1 MERSYIWS
9 IYNRVSHILT
19 IILFAVCYLLAD
31 FEDDLSYHAIAGYLL
46 GVVFLLRI
54 IWGFIGS
61 RYSRFRDFNLDK
73 NDLKEYLLSPLSE
86 TKEYAGHNPAS
97 SYAIIAMMILV
108 FLSIFTGTLAY
119 GFQEGQGLF
128 SGLYSDGGSHFFK
141 EVHEIF
147 VNLFL
152 IIIGIH
158 IAGALMDKYIKKGD
172 AIDSMITG
180 YKRLSKSE
188 NVRMNILQ
196 KLYIILAA
204 AAFLYTVYYLG
215 FRENI
220 FIS

>member
-1 MERSYIWS
+1 MEKSYIWS

-19 IILFAVCYLLAD
+19 IILFGVCYLLAD
-31 FEDDLSYHAIAGYLL
+31 YEDNLSYHAIAGYLL

-61 RYSRFRDFNLDK
+61 RYSRFRDFNFDGK
-73 NDLKEYLLSPLSE
+73 DLKEYLLSPLSE

-97 SYAIIAMMILV
+97 SYAIIAMMVLV
-108 FLSIFTGTLAY
+108 FLSIFTGTLAF
-119 GFQEGQGLF
+119 GIQEGQGLF
-128 SGLYSDGGSHFFK
+128 SSLYSDGENHFFK
-141 EVHEIF
+141 DVHEIF

-180 YKRLSKSE
+180 YKKLSQNE

-204 AAFLYTVYYLG
+204 AAFLYCVYYLG
-215 FRENI
+215 FTENI
-220 FIS
+220 FIA

>member
-9 IYNRVSHILT
+9 IYNRGSHILL

-31 FEDDLSYHAIAGYLL
+31 YEDDLSYHAIVGYLL
-46 GVVFLLRI
+46 GVVFLLRVL
-54 IWGFIGS
+54 WGFIGS
-61 RYSRFRDFNLDK
+61 RYSRFRDFNLNK

-108 FLSIFTGTLAY
+108 FISIFTGTVAY
-119 GFQEGQGLF
+119 GVQEGLGIF
-128 SGLYSDGGSHFFK
+128 SNLYSDGEGHFFK
-141 EVHEIF
+141 EVHEFF

-152 IIIGIH
+152 AIIGIH
-158 IAGALMDKYIKKGD
+158 IIGALIDKYIKKGD

-180 YKRLSKSE
+180 YKNLSQRE
-188 NVRMNILQ
+188 NIRMNILQ
-196 KLYIILAA
+196 KLYIIIAL
-204 AAFLYTVYYLG
+204 AAFLYSIYYLG
-215 FRENI
+215 FTKNI

>member
-1 MERSYIWS
+1 MENSNNKSYIWS
-9 IYNRVSHILT
+9 IYNRGSHILM
-19 IILFAVCYLLAD
+19 IILFSVCYLLAD
-31 FEDDLSYHAIAGYLL
+31 FEDDLSYHAITGYLL

-119 GFQEGQGLF
+119 GIQEGQGLF
-128 SGLYSDGGSHFFK
+128 SGLYSDGENHFFK

-152 IIIGIH
+152 AVIAIH
-158 IAGALMDKYIKKGD
+158 I
-172 AIDSMITG
+172 
-180 YKRLSKSE
+180 
-188 NVRMNILQ
+188 
-196 KLYIILAA
+196 A
-204 AAFLYTVYYLG
+204 AAFLYAVYYLG
-215 FRENI
+215 FTENI
-220 FIS
+220 FIF